1 MPLLL
6 SVFFLPHPFWKCSNS
21 RFFSFKKH
29 NVLISHLKVE
39 TVLTEVCWNYFTYFV
54 SKASVLDDPVL
65 VERLMKVMKETFPSG
80 YELR

>member
-1 MPLLL
+1 M
-6 SVFFLPHPFWKCSNS
+6 
-21 RFFSFKKH
+21 
-29 NVLISHLKVE
+29 LISHLKVE